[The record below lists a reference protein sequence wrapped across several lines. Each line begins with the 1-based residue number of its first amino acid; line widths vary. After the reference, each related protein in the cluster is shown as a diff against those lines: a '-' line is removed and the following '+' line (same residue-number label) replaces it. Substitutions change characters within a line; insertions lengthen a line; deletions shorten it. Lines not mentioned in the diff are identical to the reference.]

1 MIEPQN
7 KTNGSQSEYM
17 PPADRE
23 PIHRTAGEQCVS
35 SVKLTEDLVTSVS
48 GRENKSTDGSGN
60 QASEINRN
68 LEVTRNRN

>member
-1 MIEPQN
+1 MWYVCVYKCVHTHTPKMECYAA
-7 KTNGSQSEYM
+7 KKKKKLSSECM
-17 PPADRE
+17 
-23 PIHRTAGEQCVS
+23 
-35 SVKLTEDLVTSVS
+35 LVTSVS